1 MSLKSCGLNVSV
13 SEVGFSPLRD
23 DKIITKLK
31 EFLT

>member
-13 SEVGFSPLRD
+13 SEVGFLPLKD
-23 DKIITKLK
+23 DKIIKKLK